1 MILSPNLPANF
12 TIRIL
17 DRMNVHIGIATLE
30 FTDQISNR
38 SVLQRTDQILIRQDT
53 LNNPASYGYTEF
65 WRTEQECDNG
75 AVLSDSS
82 EMDMSLGHLAD
93 ISNNKSES

>member
-1 MILSPNLPANF
+1 MLSADLPADF

-17 DRMNVHIGIATLE
+17 DRMNVHIGIATFE
-30 FTDQISNR
+30 FTNQISNR
-38 SVLQRTDQILIRQDT
+38 SVLERTDQILIRQDT

-65 WRTEQECDNG
+65 RRTEQEGDNG
-75 AVLSDSS
+75 TVLSDSS

-93 ISNNKSES
+93 ISNNKPES